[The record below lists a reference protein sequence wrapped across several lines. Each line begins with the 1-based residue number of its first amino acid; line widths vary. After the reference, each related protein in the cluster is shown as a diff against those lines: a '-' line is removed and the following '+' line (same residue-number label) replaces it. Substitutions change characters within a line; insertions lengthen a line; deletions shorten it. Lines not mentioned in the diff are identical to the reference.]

1 MTMASS
7 ILEFLDP
14 DGSYALVQPFD
25 EVRGRVLSSNVL
37 EKGSVLHKDAELAWG
52 EAAEDLG
59 GFTRLGPSYFL
70 EDREASAGPAWD
82 SEDLVRL
89 LEDPL
94 GTRGEEPSQDPL
106 LGVESPPPAPA
117 TPEQDANPVGLLMR
131 LVHHLWKQHQKKDGD
146 SSWVAPCRCPAFQV
160 RGEKQRTQLQELIA
174 AALEKGRLP
183 RLSRILVALRATL
196 GRRVDAA

>member
-1 MTMASS
+1 MTIQA
-7 ILEFLDP
+7 IEFLDP

-59 GFTRLGPSYFL
+59 GFTRLSPSDFL
-70 EDREASAGPAWD
+70 QDGVASAEPSWD
-82 SEDLVRL
+82 SEDLCRL

-94 GTRGEEPSQDPL
+94 GDEDEERSRDPL
-106 LGVESPPPAPA
+106 LDLESPPPGPA
-117 TPEQDANPVGLLMR
+117 IPDQEADPVGFLLR
-131 LVHHLWKQHQKKDGD
+131 LVRHLWNRHLKKDGG
-146 SSWVAPCRCPAFQV
+146 SCWVTLCRCPAFQV
-160 RGEKQRTQLQELIA
+160 KGERLRTRLQELIT

-183 RLSRILVALRATL
+183 RLSRVLVSLRDRL
-196 GRRVDAA
+196 GRRSDAA

>member
-1 MTMASS
+1 VTIQA
-7 ILEFLDP
+7 IEFLDP

-59 GFTRLGPSYFL
+59 GFTRLGPSDFL
-70 EDREASAGPAWD
+70 HDGALSAEPAWN

-94 GTRGEEPSQDPL
+94 DTQGEVPSHDPMRNL
-106 LGVESPPPAPA
+106 ESPPPVPA
-117 TPEQDANPVGLLMR
+117 TLDQDADPVGLLLR
-131 LVHHLWKQHQKKDGD
+131 LVRHLRKTHRKKDAG
-146 SSWVAPCRCPAFQV
+146 SCWVAPCRCPAFQV
-160 RGEKQRTQLQELIA
+160 KGDRLRTRLQELIT

-183 RLSRILVALRATL
+183 RLSRILVALRARFD
-196 GRRVDAA
+196 RRVDAA

>member
-1 MTMASS
+1 MTMPA
-7 ILEFLDP
+7 IEFLDP

-25 EVRGRVLSSNVL
+25 EFRGRVLSSNVL

-59 GFTRLGPSYFL
+59 GFTRLSPSDFL
-70 EDREASAGPAWD
+70 HDGVASAEPAWN

-94 GTRGEEPSQDPL
+94 GAADEKRSHDPL
-106 LGVESPPPAPA
+106 TGLESPPPDPA
-117 TPEQDANPVGLLMR
+117 VLDQEADPVGLLLR
-131 LVHHLWKQHQKKDGD
+131 LVRHLRKQHQKKDGG
-146 SSWVAPCRCPAFQV
+146 SCWVAPCRCPAFQV
-160 RGEKQRTQLQELIA
+160 KGDRLRTRLQELIT

-183 RLSRILVALRATL
+183 RLSRILLALRARF

>member
-1 MTMASS
+1 MPT
-7 ILEFLDP
+7 IEFIDP

-59 GFTRLGPSYFL
+59 GFTRLGPSDFL
-70 EDREASAGPAWD
+70 QDGVASAEPAWD

-94 GTRGEEPSQDPL
+94 GSRGAEIHQDPL
-106 LGVESPPPAPA
+106 LDLESPPPGSA
-117 TPEQDANPVGLLMR
+117 TSEEVAEPVGLLLR
-131 LVHHLWKQHQKKDGD
+131 LVHHLRKHHEKKDRG
-146 SSWVAPCRCPAFQV
+146 SCWVAPCRCPAFQV
-160 RGEKQRTQLQELIA
+160 KGTRLQTQLLELIA
-174 AALEKGRLP
+174 AALEKGKLP
-183 RLSRILVALRATL
+183 RLSRILVALRASF